1 MQNLPVKV
9 QNKLG
14 LHTRAAAKLVAL
26 ASSFESKIQLK
37 YLERTADCK
46 SIMAIILLGA
56 AKGITLEL
64 VVSGNDENDAV
75 KAVINLF
82 ENRFGEPE

>member
-1 MQNLPVKV
+1 MLNQEIAI

-14 LHTRAAAKLVAL
+14 LHTRAAAKVVAL
-26 ASSFESKIQLK
+26 ASKFESKIVLK

-56 AKGITLEL
+56 PKGVTLEL
-64 VVSGNDENDAV
+64 SVTGNDEAAASDAI
-75 KAVINLF
+75 KELF
-82 ENRFGEPE
+82 NNRFDEPE